1 MNPRAPLR
9 AFVPLIA
16 IASAIAARLI
26 AHFSLGDA
34 PHVMDEVAYVFQAK
48 TYLTGHLTAPV
59 TLPRG
64 AFALWFVDDRTTK
77 YGIFPPG
84 WPAVMALGV
93 LVHLR
98 AWVNPVLHGMTTFM
112 VARAARRVGASRAAV
127 VASIL
132 YGFSPQALLL
142 AASLMSHTV
151 VAFGASLALWAGI
164 SANTAKPRRFA
175 IAFGGIG
182 VAITLLARPLC
193 GVVVAIG
200 LASLLGLALTRK
212 KIDLS
217 RTAPAAL
224 AIGIGVAALLL
235 YNHAVTGGGLR
246 FPQTVW
252 FDEHAPPTGD
262 PFFRYRPG
270 CNALGFGAGHGCDE
284 GIRNATHDLPNALS
298 NTGDNLISW
307 LFLAGGGPLAFLV
320 PLALLYASR
329 KNRDPLRM
337 LAAIGATVPA
347 AIFLYA
353 LYWYAG
359 TCFGARF
366 YHAALPALLLLGALG
381 VTAADRWKK
390 KMTMLVTLAW
400 LALSGPGMY
409 MGLVEIGDHYWG
421 LDGRF
426 ERVLATWNHGPAVV
440 MVAFKTDGLPMH
452 YLRVTGFTSH
462 SPHSVWH
469 NSVRVLGALV
479 MNSPDPKNDRVVFA
493 KYHPAFVSQLRD
505 EFPNHALYMYIAA
518 DEPEDDRIEAY
529 RGEKWADPN
538 APAPKENFDGYVVP
552 RGP

>member
-1 MNPRAPLR
+1 MKSRLVKWAPAL
-9 AFVPLIA
+9 VA
-16 IASAIAARLI
+16 ILATILARLI
-26 AHFSLGDA
+26 AHLSLGDA
-34 PHVMDEVAYVFQAK
+34 PHVMDEIAYVFQAK
-48 TYLTGHLTAPV
+48 TYLTGHVTAPV
-59 TLPRG
+59 TLPRA

-93 LVHLR
+93 LAHLR
-98 AWVNPVLHGMTTFM
+98 AWVNPVLHGMTTFV
-112 VARAARRVGASRAAV
+112 VARAARRVGASRAAMI
-127 VASIL
+127 AAIF
-132 YGFSPQALLL
+132 YGLSPQALLL

-151 VAFGASLALWAGI
+151 VAFGASLALHAGI

-175 IAFGGIG
+175 FALGGLG
-182 VAITLLARPLC
+182 VAVALLARPLC
-193 GVVVAIG
+193 GVVVAVG
-200 LASLLGLALTRK
+200 LASLFALALARK
-212 KIDLS
+212 KIELP
-217 RTAPAAL
+217 RIAPAAA
-224 AIGIGVAALLL
+224 AIGLGVAALLL
-235 YNHAVTGGGLR
+235 YNQAVTGSALR
-246 FPQTVW
+246 FPQTVY
-252 FDEHAPPTGD
+252 FDEHAPPMDD

-270 CNALGFGAGHGCDE
+270 CNALGFGPGHGCDE
-284 GIRNATHDLPNALS
+284 GIKNATHDLSNALS

-307 LFLAGGGPLAFLV
+307 LFLAGGGPLAFLI
-320 PLALLYASR
+320 PFALLYSSR

-337 LAAIGATVPA
+337 LSAIGVTVPA
-347 AIFLYA
+347 AILLYA

-390 KMTMLVTLAW
+390 TMTAWLTLAW
-400 LALSGPGMY
+400 LALSAPGMY
-409 MGLVEIGDHYWG
+409 MSLVEIGDHYWG

-426 ERVLATWNHGPAVV
+426 ERVAANWNHGSAVV

-479 MNSPDPKNDRVVFA
+479 MNSPDPKSDRVVFA

-505 EFPNHALYMYIAA
+505 EFPNHVLYMYIAG
-518 DEPEDDRIEAY
+518 DNPDDDRIEAY

-538 APAPKENFDGYVVP
+538 AMPPKDNFDGYVVK
-552 RGP
+552 